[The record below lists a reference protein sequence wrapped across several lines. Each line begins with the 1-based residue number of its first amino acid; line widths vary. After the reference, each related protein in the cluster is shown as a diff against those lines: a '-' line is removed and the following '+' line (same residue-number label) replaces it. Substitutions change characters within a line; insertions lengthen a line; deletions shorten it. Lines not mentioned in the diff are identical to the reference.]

1 MKNTVN
7 LTYTIRNNADLTF
20 YRTENQMTNLVAL
33 YRKFDTLGLDPGP
46 IRDVQYVTCPRSD
59 VDDIL
64 NIALDVTDMDE
75 VSVLREAHVFA
86 DVFDKV
92 SSILINHRTD
102 ITTMFVGLEIGMR
115 MTPESRAHFADR
127 IKYCCVN
134 LTTDQVVKSM
144 DTPDGTIFYIWNK
157 KTNRPMRDINVDG
170 VWDAFLSEL
179 ENVYDLDSKHRPM
192 MKYVVMNC
200 QSEPKITKAS
210 L

>member
-33 YRKFDTLGLDPGP
+33 YLKFDTLGLDPGP

-86 DVFDKV
+86 DVLDEV
-92 SSILINHRTD
+92 RSISINRTD
-102 ITTMFVGLEIGMR
+102 ITNMFVGLEIAMR
-115 MTPESRAHFADR
+115 MTTESRAHFADR
-127 IKYCCVN
+127 IKYCCVY
-134 LTTDQVVKSM
+134 TTDQVVKSM
-144 DTPDGTIFYIWNK
+144 DTPDGTIFYIWDK
-157 KTNRPMRDINVDG
+157 KTDRPMRDINVDG
-170 VWDAFLSEL
+170 IWDEFLSEL
-179 ENVYDLDSKHRPM
+179 ENVYDLDSETRPM
-192 MKYVVMNC
+192 MQYVVMNC
-200 QSEPKITKAS
+200 QRIPQITKAS

>member
-1 MKNTVN
+1 MNKCVN
-7 LTYTIRNNADLTF
+7 LTYVIRNNADLTF

-46 IRDVQYVTCPRSD
+46 IRDVQYVTCPRGD

-75 VSVLREAHVFA
+75 VTVLRQAHVFA
-86 DVFDKV
+86 DVLDEV
-92 SSILINHRTD
+92 RSISINRTD
-102 ITTMFVGLEIGMR
+102 ITNMFVGLEIAMR
-115 MTPESRAHFADR
+115 MTTESRAYFADR
-127 IKYCCVN
+127 IKYCCVY
-134 LTTDQVVKSM
+134 TTDQVVKSM

-157 KTNRPMRDINVDG
+157 KTDRPVRDMNVDG
-170 VWDAFLSEL
+170 IWDEFLSEL
-179 ENVYDLDSKHRPM
+179 ENVYDLDSETRPM

-200 QSEPKITKAS
+200 QRIPQISKAS

>member
-1 MKNTVN
+1 MNKCVN
-7 LTYTIRNNADLTF
+7 LTYVIRNNADLTF

-33 YRKFDTLGLDPGP
+33 YRKFDTLGMDPGP

-59 VDDIL
+59 LDDVL
-64 NIALDVTDMDE
+64 NIELDVTDMDE
-75 VSVLREAHVFA
+75 VTVLREAHVFA
-86 DVFDKV
+86 DVFHDV
-92 SSILINHRTD
+92 RSISINRTD
-102 ITTMFVGLEIGMR
+102 ITTMFVGLEIAMR
-115 MTPESRAHFADR
+115 MTAESRAHFADR

-179 ENVYDLDSKHRPM
+179 ENVYDLDSETRPM

>member
-1 MKNTVN
+1 MNKCVN
-7 LTYTIRNNADLTF
+7 LTYVIRNNADLTF

-33 YRKFDTLGLDPGP
+33 YLKFDTLGMDPGP

-75 VSVLREAHVFA
+75 VTVLRQAHVFA
-86 DVFDKV
+86 DVLDEV
-92 SSILINHRTD
+92 RSISINRTD
-102 ITTMFVGLEIGMR
+102 ITNMFVGLEIAMR

-134 LTTDQVVKSM
+134 LTTDRVVKSM

-179 ENVYDLDSKHRPM
+179 ENVYDLDSETRPM

>member
-1 MKNTVN
+1 MNKCVN

-33 YRKFDTLGLDPGP
+33 YLKFDTLGMDPGP

-59 VDDIL
+59 ADDIL

-75 VSVLREAHVFA
+75 VTVLRQAHVFA
-86 DVFDKV
+86 DVLDEV
-92 SSILINHRTD
+92 RSILINRTD
-102 ITTMFVGLEIGMR
+102 ITNTFVGLEIAMR
-115 MTPESRAHFADR
+115 MTAESREYFADR
-127 IKYCCVN
+127 IKYCCVY
-134 LTTDQVVKSM
+134 TTDQVVKSM
-144 DTPDGTIFYIWNK
+144 DTLDGTIFYIWDK

-170 VWDAFLSEL
+170 IWDEFLSEL
-179 ENVYDLDSKHRPM
+179 ENVYDLDSEHRPM

-200 QSEPKITKAS
+200 QFEPKIAKVS